1 MLRANLINRLFK
13 GIITLGLVVTMVVGY
28 GFTMRE
34 VYASNRFIIE
44 KANYQTGEILQ
55 NSHFEV
61 MSSGIDDLG
70 STSLGS
76 TSLGSTSL
84 GMNINFTLLTVS
96 QIALIICCLVIFLS
110 KFYKSRRK
118 E

>member
-76 TSLGSTSL
+76 TSLG
-84 GMNINFTLLTVS
+84 MNINFTLLTVS